1 MISLMLTFQQL
12 GYYISYMGSARAVT
26 LLVLLPSIYPPPPKS
41 SLLMCNAV
49 WVYLFKPLPA
59 RGRRVVSPR
68 RELNFD
74 LSLVRM
80 SILLDVLSHAS
91 VLFAPS
97 DSQTWFVLAT
107 TLTSLGSTSV
117 PSYSSTVLGYVR
129 YRTTQGEQ
137 FDQKEDV
144 GVLFGGLAVL
154 QSLGQT
160 ILGPILFGFVYSSTV
175 STFPKGVFVLACS
188 LAGMALF
195 LMLVARPRK
204 RLILIGTRR
213 DGSTQGRGRSGM
225 PKPIAASFA

>member
-1 MISLMLTFQQL
+1 
-12 GYYISYMGSARAVT
+12 MGSARAVT
-26 LLVLLPSIYPPPPKS
+26 LLVLLPSMCVSIHKFN
-41 SLLMCNAV
+41 LLTCAVV
-49 WVYLFKPLPA
+49 WVYLFKPHPA
-59 RGRRVVSPR
+59 RGRRAVSPR

-74 LSLVRM
+74 LSLVRV
-80 SILLDVLSHAS
+80 SILLDVLSHGS
-91 VLFAPS
+91 VLFAPAN
-97 DSQTWFVLAT
+97 SQTWFILAT

-129 YRTTQGEQ
+129 YRTAQGEQ
-137 FDQKEDV
+137 LDQEEDI

-175 STFPKGVFVLACS
+175 ATFPKGVFVLACL
-188 LAGMALF
+188 LAGTALF
-195 LMLVARPRK
+195 LMLIARPRK

-225 PKPIAASFA
+225 PKPIAAAFA